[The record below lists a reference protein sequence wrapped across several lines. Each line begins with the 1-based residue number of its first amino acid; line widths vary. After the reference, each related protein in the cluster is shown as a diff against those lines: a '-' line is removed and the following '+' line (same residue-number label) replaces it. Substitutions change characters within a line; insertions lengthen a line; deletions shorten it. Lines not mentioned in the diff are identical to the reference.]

1 MLNFVKG
8 RKEAYCTVPTI
19 SFKMLVQHIR
29 LSLQQLMHEN
39 TKVSITNTHEV
50 GLAPIISATKVI

>member
-1 MLNFVKG
+1 MG

-50 GLAPIISATKVI
+50 GLAPILSATKVI